1 MKHSLHIL
9 YKSALVIIL
18 SIMSIEKMD
27 AQMIAVRNNVVYDA
41 TMSPNIG
48 FELVVG
54 ERKTISIDFMGNY
67 KPLGKDMKMMF
78 LQPEFRYYFS
88 GRPMFKHF
96 VGLGLIG
103 GGYDITWKGKVYD
116 GMAFGMGMTFG
127 YVKKITSR
135 FNIDFHA
142 GFGVIGYKQK
152 EYYEGDHF
160 DQDYMEGNER
170 TNASGYTLL
179 PTNIGVSL
187 HYIIK

>member
-18 SIMSIEKMD
+18 SIMGIEKMD

-67 KPLGKDMKMMF
+67 KPLGKDMK
-78 LQPEFRYYFS
+78 
-88 GRPMFKHF
+88 
-96 VGLGLIG
+96 
-103 GGYDITWKGKVYD
+103 
-116 GMAFGMGMTFG
+116 
-127 YVKKITSR
+127 KITSR

-160 DQDYMEGNER
+160 DQDYMEGNKR

-179 PTNIGVSL
+179 PTNIGVSV
-187 HYIIK
+187 HYILK